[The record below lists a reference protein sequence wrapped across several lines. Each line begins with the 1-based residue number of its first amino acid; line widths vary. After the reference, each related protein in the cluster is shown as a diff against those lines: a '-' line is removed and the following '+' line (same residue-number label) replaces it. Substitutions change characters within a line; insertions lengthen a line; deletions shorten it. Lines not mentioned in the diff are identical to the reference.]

1 MKYVT
6 SWVRTCSTPWRRT
19 TVWVDSVVVPCAPS
33 PSTSSTIMDK
43 RSSPSPGLWS
53 ACPAASLV
61 VCKRWVKLFD
71 TLILYFRD
79 SQSQDQ
85 GPIGVLCSRNHFLV
99 LPVWVCVYNIS
110 KSLLLSWRCSLPPVT
125 QWGTLYNSGT
135 RSPLNSS
142 SQMNTLSLY
151 WRSMG
156 PSVDG
161 AASQMLTLRWVYPNT
176 EIH

>member
-1 MKYVT
+1 MGQNVFYAVEENDCLSRQCCGPMRSFTIHVLDNYGQEIITVT
-6 SWVRTCSTPWRRT
+6 RPLKCMSCCFPCCLQEVGEALWHTYFLFQGFTKSGPRTNW
-19 TVWVDSVVVPCAPS
+19 
-33 PSTSSTIMDK
+33 
-43 RSSPSPGLWS
+43 G
-53 ACPAASLV
+53 
-61 VCKRWVKLFD
+61 
-71 TLILYFRD
+71 YF
-79 SQSQDQ
+79 
-85 GPIGVLCSRNHFLV
+85 SRNHFLV